1 MDSQSVDM
9 LEKIENTLCDLLEG
23 KQCDLI
29 EINSPKYEIRKIAT
43 HLNHLIRNLNEMN
56 QLASNLSQGK
66 LDVPLPRR
74 HNYMSSP
81 LKQLHSRLSALTWSC
96 EQLQFGYV
104 VSKLDDTGELFR
116 TINGLID
123 QVATGFMQ
131 ETNSINS
138 WRYHQILQTSEL
150 LHIMIIE
157 VDESGN
163 VVYANRCAKDTLGS
177 IKNINSQ
184 NNHNKIVNIIA
195 ANKKESHFPITSEV
209 FEDNESI
216 WYRVTTDRF
225 LSINGHALYFS
236 TIENIN
242 EWKLKEIKL
251 KISASLDK
259 MTSTYNRNAGLE
271 ELELALTQTKK
282 YEKNCIAFI
291 DLDGLKEI
299 NDKYG
304 HCEGDFAI
312 KSIAE
317 VMLSTVRDSD
327 IVCRYGGDEFFII
340 FKNCSKAVA
349 KKIIFR
355 VYEKLNTKA
364 YRSKPY
370 KLSFSY
376 GLVTFSHE
384 FKNATD
390 LIKLADEKM
399 YLNKR
404 SKTVR
409 QMSTKH
415 VSKEQ

>member
-29 EINSPKYEIRKIAT
+29 EINSPKYEIRKIAI
-43 HLNHLIRNLNEMN
+43 HLNHLIINLNEMN

-184 NNHNKIVNIIA
+184 NHNKIVNIIA

-349 KKIIFR
+349 KKIISR